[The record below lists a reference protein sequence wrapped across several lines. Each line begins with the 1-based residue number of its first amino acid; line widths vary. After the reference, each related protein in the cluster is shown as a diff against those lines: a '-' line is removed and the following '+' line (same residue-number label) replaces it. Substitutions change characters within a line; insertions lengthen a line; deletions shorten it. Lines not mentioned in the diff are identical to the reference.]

1 MENTKNEVKSEEKT
15 KVEDVKPRMRTRM
28 VWNQWEEE
36 IVREE
41 EVRRVVWNQWG

>member
-1 MENTKNEVKSEEKT
+1 
-15 KVEDVKPRMRTRM
+15 M